1 MRLLLHLF
9 TGLVEDNVDEDVVIG
24 IRPVEVEE
32 GEEDDSDEG
41 GEDDVSPTELL
52 EDKMGVKQVDV
63 GVGGVVAIDEV
74 GVGGRVI

>member
-32 GEEDDSDEG
+32 GEEDDSDDG
-41 GEDDVSPTELL
+41 GEDDASPTELL
-52 EDKMGVKQVDV
+52 EDKTGVKQVVV